1 MNKVKDLKREKANF
15 ALRKINEIKTK
26 DFASKFK
33 SHISNLPMYIYS
45 DGIIATYAFILK
57 KSDKKISAD
66 GESYRKIKEIIEEI
80 LGCISVNLLHK
91 EKEELLECLIEIK
104 SSEYRTIT
112 LKVLSYLEWIIRFAD
127 GMIEDEDD
135 ITPEEESR

>member
-66 GESYRKIKEIIEEI
+66 SESYMEIKKIIKEI
-80 LGCISVNLLHK
+80 LGINLSDK
-91 EKEELLECLIEIK
+91 EDEELLEYLIKIK

-127 GMIEDEDD
+127 GMIEDKDD
-135 ITPEEESR
+135 ITPKEESR

>member
-57 KSDKKISAD
+57 KSRLNESNAD
-66 GESYRKIKEIIEEI
+66 NRSYREIKEIIEKIIET
-80 LGCISVNLLHK
+80 NLSHK
-91 EKEELLECLIEIK
+91 EDEELLECLIEIE
-104 SSEYRTIT
+104 SPEYRTIT
-112 LKVLSYLEWIIRFAD
+112 LNILSYLEWIVRFSDAV
-127 GMIEDEDD
+127 IEDKEDK
-135 ITPEEESR
+135 TPKEESR